1 MTDHKNY
8 LDEQY
13 RLAALDYRT
22 AHTDEEQWNARK
34 RMAQKERTA
43 SELYGY
49 EFADNLHKKYVN
61 TLLDK

>member
-1 MTDHKNY
+1 MADHKDY

-13 RLAALDYRT
+13 KLAALDYRT

-34 RMAQKERTA
+34 RMAQTERTA

-49 EFADNLHKKYVN
+49 EFADSLHKKYVDH
-61 TLLDK
+61 LLDK

>member
-34 RMAQKERTA
+34 RMAQTERTA
-43 SELYGY
+43 SELYGFD
-49 EFADNLHKKYVN
+49 FADSLHEKYVN
-61 TLLDK
+61 PLLDK